1 MEVERGNVLAAVKNV
16 IHLEMLVS
24 TPHRAFLDF
33 TWISFPSLLSY
44 AFPCVVI
51 PSVI

>member
-16 IHLEMLVS
+16 IRLEMLVS

-33 TWISFPSLLSY
+33 TWTSLPSLLSY
-44 AFPCVVI
+44 VYLCVVI
-51 PSVI
+51 PSVM